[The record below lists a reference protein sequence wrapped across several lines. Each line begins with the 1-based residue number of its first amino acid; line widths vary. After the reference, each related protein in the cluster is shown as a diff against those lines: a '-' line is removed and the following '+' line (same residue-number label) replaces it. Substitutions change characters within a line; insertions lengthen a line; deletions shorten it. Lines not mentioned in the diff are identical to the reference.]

1 LEDGSVEE
9 EEEEEEE
16 EDCGLLR
23 YLYAY
28 AQCLDLKK

>member
-1 LEDGSVEE
+1 LEDGSV

-28 AQCLDLKK
+28 AKCLDLKE